1 VTVYH
6 GTTRRSARR
15 IRVEGFQPKKP
26 SRRVWFAQSRHYAQ
40 QRARHKARRSGDRPV
55 VLTCNVDLEALS
67 ARFGRGHVFHRGTV
81 IAIRG
86 SVPASVLRPGS
97 REPDG
102 LSLFLDIPDE
112 PTGLA
117 RWVNDLLGL
126 KPHKGVSR
134 RHPGIQRLALWVNNR
149 LAQNQDAQ
157 VNEQELLAVA
167 CQWLPEY
174 FEGVQV
180 DFQHLRA
187 LRVRGSA
194 GEVARAGKTAPDAAL
209 EPGVGGGGARQNGD
223 RGVDEDGRQAGD
235 RGVDEAGQIDDPRES
250 EALEC
255 LLSPKPQRRTRGLD
269 LLARMEVPDLFEWS
283 MMFVDDEDESV
294 AVAALQALAGC
305 GDINPF
311 LVQDLAAASERRL
324 RAAALQVLALHD
336 DADPGRWVW
345 AGVTD
350 PEPHVRMTLVRH
362 LDRLDPV
369 THGQVFQAALNDP
382 NPEIARQARRH
393 AEGRGIAKLAW

>member
-1 VTVYH
+1 MTLYH

-26 SRRVWFAQSRHYAQ
+26 SRRVWFSQSRHYAQ
-40 QRARHKARRSGDRPV
+40 QRARHKAQGSGDRPV
-55 VLTCNVDLEALS
+55 VLTCTLDLEALA
-67 ARFGRGHVFHRGTV
+67 ARLGRGRVFHRGNV

-86 SVPASVLRPGS
+86 FVPASVLRPGP
-97 REPDG
+97 REPGG

-134 RHPGIQRLALWVNNR
+134 RHPGIQRLVLWVNNR
-149 LAQNQDAQ
+149 LAQNPDAQ

-194 GEVARAGKTAPDAAL
+194 GEAARSGETATGAELGAGLGDGEAARIG
-209 EPGVGGGGARQNGD
+209 EPGGD
-223 RGVDEDGRQAGD
+223 SGDEEDQ
-235 RGVDEAGQIDDPRES
+235 DEDPRES
-250 EALEC
+250 EALER
-255 LLSPKPQRRTRGLD
+255 LLSPKPRRRARGLA
-269 LLARMEVPDLFEWS
+269 LLAEMEVPDLFEWCT
-283 MMFVDDEDESV
+283 MFVDDEDESV

-305 GDINPF
+305 RDINPF
-311 LVQDLAAASERRL
+311 LVQDLASASERRI
-324 RAAALQVLALHD
+324 RAAALEVLALHD
-336 DADPGRWVW
+336 AADPGQWVW

-362 LDRLDPV
+362 LDRLDPA

-382 NPEIARQARRH
+382 NPEIARLARRR
-393 AEGRGIAKLAW
+393 AEGRGLAKLVW